1 MYTFSHEV
9 KGNLARLLAT
19 ENLIVE
25 HKQVPTASF
34 DVENRVLT
42 LPMWQKASST
52 VYDLLVGHEVG
63 HALFTPNLDW
73 REGDY
78 KKVPPSF
85 VNVVEDARIERM
97 MKRKFPGFA
106 KTFHKG
112 YKELSDDDFFSI
124 ADENLSDMNLID
136 RINIHFKV
144 GMFAAVPFE
153 GEEKEFVELVETT
166 ESFDDVLDVSKKL
179 YEYMK
184 SKSESDKPI
193 DFPEVNAT
201 PKEGAPTGNTT
212 EIEVD
217 TPEQSQSDATGDSG
231 GVSEGDV
238 TPSSDTQASSNKGGE
253 SFDEFESQTN
263 AAFEENQK
271 KLINHSLME
280 TTYIEFPKVVLNK
293 LIIPAQDIAT
303 VCSEYYDSD
312 FFNAEGTYRKSI
324 YDSAVAD
331 YHLYRKEAARGVNY
345 LVKEFE
351 CKKSADAYSRAATS
365 RTGVLDTTKLHTYK
379 FNDDLFKKVTI
390 LPDGKNHGLIFILD
404 WSGSMQDVILDTVKQ
419 LLNLVW
425 FCKKVNIPFEVYAFT
440 YDYVNERENYEDD
453 GSEIQIME
461 ANTLY
466 LYRSFRLL
474 NMLSHKRKS
483 ADFEQDCRNLWKV
496 AYLHQRRAWECIPHG
511 LGLSGTP
518 LNETLVA
525 LRQIVPEFIEENN
538 LSKVNTVILTD
549 GESAGI
555 ARVAKTKD
563 YWDDSKDRFG
573 RLHINQ
579 SCQIRDRKLG
589 LTYQPT
595 NENTWKG
602 SMTNILL
609 TNLNDNFPQVN
620 FIGIRILPSR
630 DVRGFFQLYLD
641 QYDDQ
646 TKRRWSKERSFVIKD
661 NGYSALYAIA
671 SNTLNESDEFNV
683 EDDATMTQIR
693 NAFKKSLKAK
703 AMNKKVLSSFISMV
717 A

>member
-63 HALFTPNLDW
+63 HALYTPNVDW

-78 KKVPPSF
+78 VKVPPSF
-85 VNVVEDARIERM
+85 VNIVEDARIERM

-124 ADENLSDMNLID
+124 ADQNLSEMNLID

-144 GMFAAVPFE
+144 GMFAAVSFE
-153 GEEKEFVELVETT
+153 QDEKKYVELVENT
-166 ESFDDVLDVSKKL
+166 ETFDDVLDVSKKL
-179 YEYMK
+179 YDHMK
-184 SKSESDKPI
+184 QKAQTQTPMDL
-193 DFPEVNAT
+193 PENL
-201 PKEGAPTGNTT
+201 PTQQGSPSGNTAI
-212 EIEVD
+212 IEVD
-217 TPEQSQSDATGDSG
+217 TPEVVQSDATGDSR
-231 GVSEGDV
+231 GVSESDDEGSPDDG
-238 TPSSDTQASSNKGGE
+238 PSVGTGGH
-253 SFDEFESQTN
+253 SFEEFESQTDS
-263 AAFEENQK
+263 AFEENQK
-271 KLINHSLME
+271 KLINHSMME
-280 TTYIEFPKVVLNK
+280 TTYVEFPKVILEN
-293 LIIPAQDIAT
+293 LIIPTSIISNI
-303 VCSEYYDSD
+303 CNEYYKSE
-312 FFNAEGTYRKSI
+312 FMQTAGTYRKSI
-324 YDSAVAD
+324 YDSALEA
-331 YHLYRKEAARGVNY
+331 YQIYRKESARGVNY
-345 LVKEFE
+345 MVKEFE

-379 FNDDLFKKVTI
+379 FNDDLFKKVTV

-440 YDYVNERENYEDD
+440 YDYADESENYEDD
-453 GSEIQIME
+453 GSTIQVME
-461 ANTLY
+461 NNTLY

-474 NMLSHKRKS
+474 NILSHKRKT
-483 ADFEQDCRNLWKV
+483 ADFESDCRNLWTV
-496 AYLHQRRAWECIPHG
+496 SYMHQTRNWDCTPSG

-525 LRQIVPEFIEENN
+525 LRQIVPQFIQENK

-563 YWDDSKDRFG
+563 YWDSNKERFG

-589 LTYQPT
+589 RTYQPT
-595 NENTWKG
+595 SENTWEG
-602 SMTNILL
+602 SMTKILL

-620 FIGIRILPSR
+620 FIGIRVLPSR
-630 DVRGFFQLYLD
+630 DVRNFFNLYLD
-641 QYDDQ
+641 DYSD
-646 TKRRWSKERSFVIKD
+646 TMKKRWQKERSYVIKD

-671 SNTLNESDEFNV
+671 SNTLSESDEFNV
-683 EDDATMTQIR
+683 DDDATIAQIR